1 MATVA
6 RTVKRLSARD
16 SGAVLDL
23 LDGDRVANAFLRSEL
38 RLGALSGGGWW
49 GVERGG
55 RITAALL
62 AGPLVIPCVPDEQ
75 DAVLLGGVLDR
86 HSPPRMMVGP
96 RDQVHALHRARRLA
110 PTPREVRDPQPLMA
124 LRRERLSADGEPA
137 VRRAELGDL
146 DLLVVAAAAMHREEM
161 GIDPLAI
168 DPAGWRARMAVLVD
182 RGWSWV
188 WMDGDEVLF
197 KAELSA
203 WTAEVVQVQGVYTA
217 PDARSR
223 GIATRGLAAVCRAL
237 HAEVPT
243 CSLYVN
249 HFNAAALRVYTRL
262 GFETVGEFATLI
274 L

>member
-6 RTVKRLSARD
+6 RTVRRLSSRD
-16 SGAVLDL
+16 AGAVLDL
-23 LDGDRVANAFLRSEL
+23 LDGDQVANAFLRSEL
-38 RLGALSGGGWW
+38 RLGALTGGAWW
-49 GVERGG
+49 GVERRGL
-55 RITAALL
+55 ITAALL
-62 AGPLVIPCVPDEQ
+62 AGPLVIPCVPDGE
-75 DAVLLGGVLDR
+75 DAQLLAEVLDR

-96 RDQVHALHRARRLA
+96 REQVHALHRGRRLA
-110 PTPREVRDPQPLMA
+110 PEPREVRDPQPLMA
-124 LRRERLSADGEPA
+124 VGRGRVAAAGSPE
-137 VRRAELGDL
+137 VRRAELADL

-168 DPAGWRARMAVLVD
+168 DPAGWRARMAVLID

-188 WMDGDEVLF
+188 WMEGDRVLF

-217 PDARSR
+217 PAER
-223 GIATRGLAAVCRAL
+223 GRGVATRGLAAVCEAL
-237 HAEVPT
+237 HTEVPT

-249 HFNAAALRVYTRL
+249 HFNLPALRVYTRL
-262 GFETVGEFATLI
+262 GFESVGEFATLI

>member
-1 MATVA
+1 MATLA
-6 RTVKRLSARD
+6 RTVRRLSTRD
-16 SGAVLDL
+16 SAALLDL
-23 LDGDRVANAFLRSEL
+23 LDGEPVANAFLRSEL
-38 RLGALSGGGWW
+38 RLGAISGGGWW
-49 GVERGG
+49 GVERRGH
-55 RITAALL
+55 ISAALL
-62 AGPLVIPCVPDEQ
+62 AGPLVIPCVPEAE
-75 DAVLLGGVLDR
+75 DAALLAGVLDR

-96 RDQVHALHRARRLA
+96 RQQVHALHRNRRLA

-124 LRRERLSADGEPA
+124 LERGGLAVAGNPA
-137 VRRAELGDL
+137 VRRAELADL

-168 DPAGWRARMAVLVD
+168 DPAGWRARMAVLID
-182 RGWSWV
+182 RGWSWL
-188 WMDGDEVLF
+188 WMEDGEVLF

-217 PDARSR
+217 PSAR
-223 GIATRGLAAVCRAL
+223 GHGVATSCLAAVCEAL

-249 HFNAAALRVYTRL
+249 HFNTAALRVYTRL